1 MCVWGGGDGIGTR
14 GIRLQTNPKPQELDR
29 VTKPWGKKLGT
40 SSVFSKKNNLMACS
54 RDFRQ

>member
-1 MCVWGGGDGIGTR
+1 MCVCGGGGGVGEGGDGIGTR

-40 SSVFSKKNNLMACS
+40 SSVFSKKTI
-54 RDFRQ
+54 